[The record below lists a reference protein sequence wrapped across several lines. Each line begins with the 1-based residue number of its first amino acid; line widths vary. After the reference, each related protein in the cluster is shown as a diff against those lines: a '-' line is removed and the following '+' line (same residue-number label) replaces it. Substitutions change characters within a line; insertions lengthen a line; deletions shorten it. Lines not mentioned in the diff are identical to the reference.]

1 MGSFQTAIGKEKK
14 EQMPKR
20 KRKRK
25 KETDRSKDINVK
37 YMGVAKSGQRFQASI
52 YTDGKRHYLGAF
64 NTPKEAAVAYDRAG
78 IEAGRPISK
87 LNFLDQVPKNY
98 KPKKKKLRSTN
109 TIGYRGV
116 YKRRKRFIAMITI
129 SGKQQS
135 VGTFGTIKE
144 AAIAYDLAAI
154 AHYPTS
160 FLNFPEMI
168 HVKKIKNPKVRVKY
182 KGVDKIRERFRA
194 RIKID
199 GKDHGL
205 GMFDTSREAAEAS
218 DRAHIQAGHPT
229 SKLNF
234 LDQVP
239 KSYKVKKKKLGP
251 QNTTGFRGVI
261 KKGNRFLARFKI
273 GGISQHIGSFG
284 TARDAAAAYDM
295 AIVELSG
302 KSIDE
307 LKSLLN
313 FPNGLEEEVEVAE
326 EEL

>member
-1 MGSFQTAIGKEKK
+1 
-14 EQMPKR
+14 MPKR
-20 KRKRK
+20 KRK
-25 KETDRSKDINVK
+25 KEDGSNNKVK
-37 YMGVAKSGQRFQASI
+37 FKGVQKLGSGRFRAKI
-52 YTDGKRHYLGAF
+52 YSDGKYQHIGMF
-64 NTPKEAAVAYDRAG
+64 DTPKEAAQAYDRAA
-78 IEAGRPISK
+78 IRAGR
-87 LNFLDQVPKNY
+87 
-98 KPKKKKLRSTN
+98 
-109 TIGYRGV
+109 
-116 YKRRKRFIAMITI
+116 
-129 SGKQQS
+129 
-135 VGTFGTIKE
+135 
-144 AAIAYDLAAI
+144 
-154 AHYPTS
+154 
-160 FLNFPEMI
+160 
-168 HVKKIKNPKVRVKY
+168 
-182 KGVDKIRERFRA
+182 
-194 RIKID
+194 
-199 GKDHGL
+199 
-205 GMFDTSREAAEAS
+205 
-218 DRAHIQAGHPT
+218 PT